1 MRGFFLLVAFFLGCV
16 LIVVLFSFGA
26 GISARR
32 EAGQFERQASRAV
45 WRFMVPGP
53 IKIKENPVADS
64 AETVRDATQ
73 LWVDRCVVCHANDGG
88 GTTIGRSLHPPT
100 PDLRKV
106 LTQSLT
112 DGELFYAIEQGI
124 PLTGMPAWGDGS
136 RKTNASP
143 GRSSG
148 SCATFPSSRP
158 RTCGPSRSS
167 CLAPRNAWRPIG
179 ARPGRPAARPTRGSN
194 GSRPAERPRRIDG

>member
-53 IKIKENPVADS
+53 IKIKENPVVDS

-88 GTTIGRSLHPPT
+88 GTTLGRSLHPPT

-106 LTQSLT
+106 VTQSLT

-124 PLTGMPAWGDGS
+124 PWTGMPAWGDGS
-136 RKTNASP
+136 QENERESWALVRFVRNIPKLTPADLRAIEKFVPRAPQRVETDRRAPGPAGSKTDTKLERLAS
-143 GRSSG
+143 R
-148 SCATFPSSRP
+148 
-158 RTCGPSRSS
+158 
-167 CLAPRNAWRPIG
+167 
-179 ARPGRPAARPTRGSN
+179 
-194 GSRPAERPRRIDG
+194 

>member
-53 IKIKENPVADS
+53 IKIKENPVVDS

-88 GTTIGRSLHPPT
+88 GTTLGRSLHPPT

-106 LTQSLT
+106 VTQSLT

-124 PLTGMPAWGDGS
+124 PWTGMPAWG
-136 RKTNASP
+136 
-143 GRSSG
+143 
-148 SCATFPSSRP
+148 
-158 RTCGPSRSS
+158 
-167 CLAPRNAWRPIG
+167 
-179 ARPGRPAARPTRGSN
+179 N
-194 GSRPAERPRRIDG
+194 GSQENERESWSLVRFVRNIPKLTPADLRAIEKFVPRAPQRVETDRRAPGPAGSKTDTKLERLASR

>member
-53 IKIKENPVADS
+53 IKIKENPVVDS

-88 GTTIGRSLHPPT
+88 GTTLGRSLHPPT

-106 LTQSLT
+106 VTQSLT

-124 PLTGMPAWGDGS
+124 PWTGMPAWGDGS
-136 RKTNASP
+136 QENERESWALVRFVRNIPKLTPADLRAIEKFVPRAPQRVETDRRAPGPAGSKTDTRERLAS
-143 GRSSG
+143 R
-148 SCATFPSSRP
+148 
-158 RTCGPSRSS
+158 
-167 CLAPRNAWRPIG
+167 
-179 ARPGRPAARPTRGSN
+179 
-194 GSRPAERPRRIDG
+194 

>member
-1 MRGFFLLVAFFLGCV
+1 MRGFFLLIAFFLGCV

-88 GTTIGRSLHPPT
+88 GTTLGRSLHPPA

-124 PLTGMPAWGDGS
+124 PWTGMPAWGDGS
-136 RKTNASP
+136 QENERESWALVRFVRNIPKLTPADLRAIEKFVPRAPQRVETDRRAPGPAGSKTDTRERLAS
-143 GRSSG
+143 R
-148 SCATFPSSRP
+148 
-158 RTCGPSRSS
+158 
-167 CLAPRNAWRPIG
+167 
-179 ARPGRPAARPTRGSN
+179 
-194 GSRPAERPRRIDG
+194 

>member
-1 MRGFFLLVAFFLGCV
+1 MRGFFLLIAFFLGCV

-88 GTTIGRSLHPPT
+88 GTTLGRSLHPPA

-124 PLTGMPAWGDGS
+124 PWTGMPAWG
-136 RKTNASP
+136 
-143 GRSSG
+143 
-148 SCATFPSSRP
+148 
-158 RTCGPSRSS
+158 
-167 CLAPRNAWRPIG
+167 
-179 ARPGRPAARPTRGSN
+179 N
-194 GSRPAERPRRIDG
+194 GSQENERESWSLVRFVRNIPKLTPADLRAIEKFVPRAPQRVETDRRAPGPAGSKTDTKLERLASR

>member
-53 IKIKENPVADS
+53 IKIKENPVVDS

-88 GTTIGRSLHPPT
+88 GTTLGRSLHPPT

-106 LTQSLT
+106 VTQSLT

-124 PLTGMPAWGDGS
+124 PWTGMPAWGDGS
-136 RKTNASP
+136 QENERESWALVRFVRNIPKLTPADLRAIEKFVPRAPQRVETDRRAPGPAGSKTDTRLERLAS
-143 GRSSG
+143 R
-148 SCATFPSSRP
+148 
-158 RTCGPSRSS
+158 
-167 CLAPRNAWRPIG
+167 
-179 ARPGRPAARPTRGSN
+179 
-194 GSRPAERPRRIDG
+194 

>member
-88 GTTIGRSLHPPT
+88 GTTLGRSLHPPT

-106 LTQSLT
+106 VTQSLT

-124 PLTGMPAWGDGS
+124 PWTGMPAWG
-136 RKTNASP
+136 
-143 GRSSG
+143 
-148 SCATFPSSRP
+148 
-158 RTCGPSRSS
+158 
-167 CLAPRNAWRPIG
+167 
-179 ARPGRPAARPTRGSN
+179 N
-194 GSRPAERPRRIDG
+194 GSQENERESWSLVRFVRNIPKLTPADLRAIEKFVPRAPQRVETERRAPGPAGSKTDTKLERLASR

>member
-88 GTTIGRSLHPPT
+88 GTTLGRSLHPST

-106 LTQSLT
+106 PTQSLT

-124 PLTGMPAWGDGS
+124 PWTGMPAWG
-136 RKTNASP
+136 
-143 GRSSG
+143 
-148 SCATFPSSRP
+148 
-158 RTCGPSRSS
+158 
-167 CLAPRNAWRPIG
+167 
-179 ARPGRPAARPTRGSN
+179 N
-194 GSRPAERPRRIDG
+194 GSQENERESWALVRFVRNIPRLTPADLRAIEKFVPRAPQRVETDRRAPGPAGSKTDTKLERLASR

>member
-88 GTTIGRSLHPPT
+88 GTTLGRSLHPPA

-124 PLTGMPAWGDGS
+124 PWTGMPAWGDGS
-136 RKTNASP
+136 QENERESWALVRFVRNIPKLTPADLRAIEKFVPRAPQRVETDRRAPGPAGSKTDTKLERLAS
-143 GRSSG
+143 R
-148 SCATFPSSRP
+148 
-158 RTCGPSRSS
+158 
-167 CLAPRNAWRPIG
+167 
-179 ARPGRPAARPTRGSN
+179 
-194 GSRPAERPRRIDG
+194 

>member
-45 WRFMVPGP
+45 WRFLVPGP
-53 IKIKENPVADS
+53 IKIKENPVVDS

-88 GTTIGRSLHPPT
+88 GTTLGRNLHPPA

-112 DGELFYAIEQGI
+112 DGEIFYAIEQGI
-124 PLTGMPAWGDGS
+124 PWTGMPAWGDGS
-136 RKTNASP
+136 QDNERESWALVRFVRNIPKLTPADLRAIEKFVPRAPQRVETDRRAPGPAGSKTDTRERLAS
-143 GRSSG
+143 R
-148 SCATFPSSRP
+148 
-158 RTCGPSRSS
+158 
-167 CLAPRNAWRPIG
+167 
-179 ARPGRPAARPTRGSN
+179 
-194 GSRPAERPRRIDG
+194 